1 MSLLEKRK
9 QLIEEKETEIQP
21 KEQETSTPQSTFGV
35 QLNVLQE
42 VKRIDYQ
49 NSLVMA
55 SLEKYNEKF
64 EQLKKEQTELLEN
77 IRSQSQNLK
86 RSNDLLSQNMKE
98 TLTEFTDQQK
108 VEISGLIDKA
118 NEVIKSTEKS
128 LNIGL
133 NKGMQS
139 IKEESEKFI
148 IDCEE
153 KKKQTERRYNSFFE
167 RWKWLDYLII
177 ADLLIMPIIIGFI
190 AYKVFIV

>member
-21 KEQETSTPQSTFGV
+21 KEQRTSTSQMSIGE

-64 EQLKKEQTELLEN
+64 EQLKKEQIELLEN
-77 IRSQSQNLK
+77 IKSQSQNLK
-86 RSNDLLSQNMKE
+86 KSNDLLSQNMKE

-108 VEISGLIDKA
+108 AEISDLIDKA

-133 NKGMQS
+133 NKGMQG

-153 KKKQTERRYNSFFE
+153 KKRRF
-167 RWKWLDYLII
+167 
-177 ADLLIMPIIIGFI
+177 IG
-190 AYKVFIV
+190 A